1 MLYLENAPQKFCQSN
16 ALQKLLNSFLSKIQ
30 SFHEKSHFYS
40 HYKRF
45 WVLENSKSAIERLDQ
60 INTENTK
67 LISTFEFSTLYAKLT
82 HKDQL
87 KVLFDLIDFG
97 FNGGSK
103 KKIDFS
109 LPNAFWSNKPKTE
122 SFFT

>member
-1 MLYLENAPQKFCQSN
+1 MYLENAPQKFCQSN

-103 KKIDFS
+103 KK
-109 LPNAFWSNKPKTE
+109 N
-122 SFFT
+122 